1 MSRAESPL
9 RDRMIFCVGA
19 QRSGTTWLQRMLAIH
34 PDVVTLPSETQ
45 LISVGMTTLARQT
58 HQGAMSSRVTGRTF
72 MDAEAFADAGRAFC
86 DAVFGGLASSLDPDA
101 RYVLE
106 RSPNHAERL
115 DLVAQL
121 YPDARVV
128 HIIRDGRDVARSLVA
143 QNWGPDDLRLAARR
157 WRRAVETARRAG
169 PAFAVYAEV
178 RYEDLLA
185 DPRRIYT
192 DLLAKLGLTAHAETV
207 DTALAEAGRAANVD
221 VSQPRIAHGKW
232 QPVWSPADLAAFEA
246 EAGDLLYG
254 QLGYPRLPATG
265 RPPTPARRVARLGR
279 RAVSRLT
286 RDATTEPSDDT
297 AVDAASVIR
306 TNPNAVRVC
315 DDLVSILAT
324 KQLDRI
330 ADQLTDDVYVRV
342 VTPDGTNE
350 ARGADGARL
359 LIEAMR
365 SEGDWGRQVRGD
377 VFPGEPAITMALR
390 HDNGSA
396 LVDRLLVLRARGW
409 SITRIDYYRLGEV
422 DADA

>member
-1 MSRAESPL
+1 
-9 RDRMIFCVGA
+9 
-19 QRSGTTWLQRMLAIH
+19 
-34 PDVVTLPSETQ
+34 
-45 LISVGMTTLARQT
+45 
-58 HQGAMSSRVTGRTF
+58 
-72 MDAEAFADAGRAFC
+72 MDAETFADAGRAFC

-143 QNWGPDDLRLAARR
+143 QNWGPDDLRAAARR

-178 RYEDLLA
+178 RYEDLLG

-192 DLLAKLGLTAHAETV
+192 DLLAKLGLTAHTETV

-221 VSQPRIAHGKW
+221 SSQPRIAHGKW
-232 QPVWSPADLAAFEA
+232 QNVWSPADLAAFES

-265 RPPTPARRVARLGR
+265 HPPTAAKRAARVGR
-279 RAVSRLT
+279 RALSRL
-286 RDATTEPSDDT
+286 RPDADTEPSDDT
-297 AVDAASVIR
+297 AVDAATVIR
-306 TNPNAVRVC
+306 DNPNAVRVC
-315 DDLVSILAT
+315 DDLVSMLST

-330 ADQLTDDVYVRV
+330 GDQLAADVLVRV
-342 VTPDGTNE
+342 VTPDGTSE
-350 ARGADGARL
+350 ARGPDGARL
-359 LIEAMR
+359 LAETMR
-365 SEGDWGRQVRGD
+365 GEGEWGKQLRGD
-377 VFPGEPAITMALR
+377 VFPAEPSITMALR
-390 HDNGSA
+390 HDNGTTV
-396 LVDRLLVLRARGW
+396 VDRLLVLRARGW

-422 DADA
+422 DAHA